1 MHIPSEQEF
10 IAGIKQYEINEKRDA
25 MYKVATFLIS
35 HHWGNPAEMADA
47 LGVLLLTWNQAFYR
61 YGSFNFDTL
70 EGTIRK
76 DIGLLSELR
85 ARDIMS
91 LSQQN
96 AGMVK
101 DLFSEFID
109 SLKIAAGT
117 SAGKKSP
124 VAVSKALH
132 LLAPGFFPLWDD
144 KIAKAYG
151 LRYNQRPA
159 KEEYIRFC
167 FMNKELAERIEHY
180 QVPTHRTLL
189 KLIDQYNYSKYTQG
203 WI

>member
-1 MHIPSEQEF
+1 MHIPTESEF
-10 IAGIKQYEINEKRDA
+10 IDGIRQYEANEKRDP

-35 HHWGNPAEMADA
+35 HHWGDPPEMADA

-61 YGSFNFDTL
+61 YGSFNFDEL
-70 EGTIRK
+70 EDTIRK
-76 DIGLLSELR
+76 EIGLLSELR
-85 ARDIMS
+85 NRDILT
-91 LSQQN
+91 LSEGD
-96 AGMVK
+96 ASTIK
-101 DLFSEFID
+101 RLFTEFLD
-109 SLKIAAGT
+109 SLKIASGT
-117 SAGKKSP
+117 STGKKSA

-132 LLAPGFFPLWDD
+132 LLAPRFFPLWDD

-159 KEEYIRFC
+159 KEEYVKFC
-167 FMNKELAERIEHY
+167 FMNKELAEKTMRYPI
-180 QVPTHRTLL
+180 PTHRTLL